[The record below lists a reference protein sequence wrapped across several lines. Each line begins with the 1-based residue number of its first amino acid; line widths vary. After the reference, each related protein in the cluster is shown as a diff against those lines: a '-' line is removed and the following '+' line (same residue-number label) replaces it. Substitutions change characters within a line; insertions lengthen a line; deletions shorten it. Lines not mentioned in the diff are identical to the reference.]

1 MSHALP
7 VYGINDF
14 KPEAE
19 QVPDFYI
26 SRFSMHMQKHDFITR
41 PHRHDFYVVLYF
53 SAGSGEHII
62 DFIKYEVKPG
72 QLFFLAPGQVHS
84 WSLSK
89 DVEGDI
95 LFFSREFYES
105 YFNDKKISRF
115 PLFKSGAQV
124 LTTTNHLEI
133 LWTLDSTIRQLYHEY
148 TSQLTGSRDII
159 RDYLDILLHRLSHFM
174 PKDAKATSGDAVSW
188 QVQELQRLIEQHY
201 LQHLTPAEYASTLNL
216 NVKYL
221 NELCQRYLGKT
232 TGRLIQERLLL
243 EAQRLL
249 VHQDISITEVADE
262 LNFEDNS
269 YFSRFFKK
277 MTGQS
282 PEQWRRTV

>member
-1 MSHALP
+1 MNHALP

-19 QVPDFYI
+19 QATDFYI
-26 SRFSMHMQKHDFITR
+26 SRFSTHMQKHDFITR
-41 PHRHDFYVVLYF
+41 PHRHDFYLMLYF

-62 DFIKYEVKPG
+62 DFITYEVKPG

-84 WSLSK
+84 WSLSN

-105 YFNDKKISRF
+105 YFNNKRISNF

-133 LWTLDSTIRQLYHEY
+133 LWTLDSTLRQLYHEY
-148 TSQLTGSRDII
+148 SSHNTGGNDII

-174 PKDAKATSGDAVSW
+174 PQSAKAALGETASW
-188 QVQELQRLIEQHY
+188 QVQELQRLIDDHY
-201 LQHLTPAEYASTLNL
+201 LQHYTPAEYAAMLNL

-249 VHQDISITEVADE
+249 VHKDITISQVADQ

-282 PEQWRRTV
+282 PEQWRKSF